1 MIGSLLFDIPP
12 EPVSSVG
19 IGVLIVLAIVVLAIV
34 AVLIG
39 GLVFL
44 LIWHKRRNATASVS
58 SAVAIPES
66 SGRL

>member
-12 EPVSSVG
+12 EPVSGVG
-19 IGVLIVLAIVVLAIV
+19 IGVLLVLAIVVLAIV

-44 LIWHKRRNATASVS
+44 LIWRKRHREAKPAF
-58 SAVAIPES
+58 SAQQGV
-66 SGRL
+66 G

>member
-34 AVLIG
+34 AVFIG

-44 LIWHKRRNATASVS
+44 LVRRKRRNAN
-58 SAVAIPES
+58 VALGAPVNVPLA
-66 SGRL
+66 GG